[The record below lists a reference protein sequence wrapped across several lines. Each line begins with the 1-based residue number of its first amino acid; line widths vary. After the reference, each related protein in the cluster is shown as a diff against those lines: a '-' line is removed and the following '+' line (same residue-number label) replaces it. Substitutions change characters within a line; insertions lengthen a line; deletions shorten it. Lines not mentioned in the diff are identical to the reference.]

1 MINDLY
7 TELFKREPKN
17 IKTYFEYFNS
27 INSKF
32 NKSVFKFIYVNLHN
46 FFTWDNYDNFI
57 SYSFFLIREWIN
69 SNEIYSENYIDRLEK
84 NIKKLNLT
92 NLLNSREE
100 EYINHFKSVI
110 FNKKRN
116 LKDLIVDFPL
126 QIDVE
131 TNKFEKNYFHFEK
144 AILYDCDT
152 DNKNSSFFDGQIY
165 LSTIRIVFATTFY
178 VISLYYSDIQQYK
191 ITNNYFEFIY
201 LNRKYRIK
209 TFDNYVFYVS
219 FERAKNIIK

>member
-1 MINDLY
+1 MKNNLY
-7 TELFKREPKN
+7 SELFERQPKD
-17 IKTYFEYFNS
+17 IRGYLKYFNE

-32 NKSVFKFIYVNLHN
+32 NKSIFKIFYVNLYN

-57 SYSFFLIREWIN
+57 TYSFFLIKEWIN
-69 SNEIYSENYIDRLEK
+69 SNEIYTEYYIDHLEK
-84 NIKKLNLT
+84 NIKKLNLS
-92 NLLNSREE
+92 NLLTSREE

-126 QIDVE
+126 QIDIE

-144 AILYDCDT
+144 ATLYDCNTNDH
-152 DNKNSSFFDGQIY
+152 NNSFFVGQIY
-165 LSTIRIVFATTFY
+165 LSTIRIVFTTTFY
-178 VISLYYSDIQQYK
+178 VISLYYENITQYK

-219 FERAKNIIK
+219 FERTKNIIK